1 MGVSLPAF
9 SFSRT
14 YGQSLSCSFGF
25 RDRRKETDRSRS
37 ITKSMG
43 ESFKLHAQA
52 LSGYDD
58 ALASGTSGTTTP
70 TMSSAPAPELEIE
83 TTVY

>member
-1 MGVSLPAF
+1 
-9 SFSRT
+9 
-14 YGQSLSCSFGF
+14 
-25 RDRRKETDRSRS
+25 
-37 ITKSMG
+37 MG

-58 ALASGTSGTTTP
+58 ALASNSAASTP
-70 TMSSAPAPELEIE
+70 SISPQSAPELDME